1 MPFHQWHFSPSLS
14 AALGDAS
21 ELEVM
26 SIMRC
31 LAFLALGQ
39 SLFGLYTASV
49 VAGLIAHPDAPT
61 AVHGL
66 TARIPQSSGGQVPS
80 ADAFYRRAHHRVVV
94 LGDAL
99 YIDGGEVSQ
108 IINGTQPKDQV
119 EKSSPASETLSIPLK
134 SSWEISELRIES
146 IEKRLPPTRWAAVWA
161 EPSGNSF
168 SVWGGSTVA
177 TEQISSSPV
186 IGTFSANDRKW
197 AEGHTT
203 AANEAVAAGILRS
216 EKMGFARAD
225 GTVFMLG
232 GAATRFTDTRVP
244 FGLIQATPGLYS
256 LDLATGRW
264 TNESAAGEG
273 SFSKTGTWV
282 GGRLEHVPG
291 FGGRRGVLVALGGA
305 GRRLEPTGY
314 GAQPSSFYG
323 FSEIKI
329 YDIERRRWHTQTAT
343 GSVPSERSQF
353 CSVGVPGQD
362 GTYEIFVYGGT
373 PGAEGEQGQAFDGV
387 YVLSLPGFFWSQAT
401 SGTPRAAHS
410 CAAVGKRQMIS
421 VGGLGR
427 LDESPDHW
435 TTKDPWRQ
443 GVGVFDMTEL
453 QWRGGYDVNAAKY
466 RSPQVVVDWYKAGN
480 ANKIVWASPAT
491 KDLFATANKANP
503 ENAGN
508 NTSSNGG
515 GGSSTD
521 RKDETSKPTDPT
533 ATPSVN
539 IGLVVGVVVGS
550 AALLGMLAMAVI
562 LVRMRRRLAKPQEP
576 RSREPSPE
584 RRAELQG
591 PEVPTE
597 TPDNQMAGR
606 LYEADGSPVRAE
618 LQALEVPAEI
628 PGNQVWREK
637 WVA

>member
-1 MPFHQWHFSPSLS
+1 
-14 AALGDAS
+14 
-21 ELEVM
+21 M

-31 LAFLALGQ
+31 LAFLVLGQ
-39 SLFGLYTASV
+39 SLFGVYTASV
-49 VAGLIAHPDAPT
+49 VADLIVHPNAPT

-108 IINGTQPKDQV
+108 MINGKQPKDQV

-134 SSWEISELRIES
+134 SSWEISELRMES

-168 SVWGGSTVA
+168 SVWGGSTIA
-177 TEQISSSPV
+177 TEQISSNPV
-186 IGTFSANDRKW
+186 IGTFSANDGKW

-203 AANEAVAAGILRS
+203 AANEAAAAGILRS

-264 TNESAAGEG
+264 ANESAAGEG

-305 GRRLEPTGY
+305 GRRLEPTGF

-323 FSEIKI
+323 FAEIKI
-329 YDIERRRWHTQTAT
+329 YDIELRRWHTQTAT

-410 CAAVGKRQMIS
+410 CAAVGRRQMIS

-427 LDESPDHW
+427 LDESSDHW
-435 TTKDPWRQ
+435 TTKDPWRH

-453 QWRGGYDVNAAKY
+453 QWRGGYDVNAAEY
-466 RSPQVVVDWYKAGN
+466 RSPQVVADWYKAGN
-480 ANKIVWASPAT
+480 ANKIVWASQAT
-491 KDLFATANKANP
+491 KNLFATANKANP

-508 NTSSNGG
+508 NTSPNGG
-515 GGSSTD
+515 GDSSTD

-539 IGLVVGVVVGS
+539 IGLVVGVAVGS
-550 AALLGMLAMAVI
+550 AALLGMLVLAVI
-562 LVRMRRRLAKPQEP
+562 LVRIRRRLAKPQEP
-576 RSREPSPE
+576 RSREPSRE
-584 RRAELQG
+584 RRDSKPRGAELQG
-591 PEVPTE
+591 LEVPAE
-597 TPDNQMAGR
+597 TPDNQVAGR

-618 LQALEVPAEI
+618 LQAFEAPAEM
-628 PGNQVWREK
+628 PGNQVWQEK
-637 WVA
+637 RGLTTWS